1 MSRINTNVAAL
12 RGIYAYQRNQSDL
25 GLRLQRLSTGLRINR
40 GADDPSGLII
50 SERLR
55 SEARGLQQAIDNSI
69 RADNV
74 LSTAEGALN
83 EVSSLL
89 LQIQSLVVTA
99 ANEDG
104 LTTQELEAKQLEIDS
119 ILASI
124 DRIANTTRFGNDLLL
139 NGARGYVVSSLTTAA
154 LASVSVFA
162 AHVVRDS
169 TRSVRVQVTQ
179 SAQVAE
185 LGLIG
190 TNASGASVTSAVTIE
205 LRGTLGA
212 EILSLAA
219 GTTLA
224 QIRDAIND
232 LAALTG
238 VSAVVSSTGAP
249 GVASALR
256 LSSRDLGGDAFVS
269 VTAIGGEFVNPSTR
283 GVTLTDFGRDAEVYI
298 DGQRAQVH
306 GLRAD
311 VRTADLDTRVYLT
324 DQFAQTLSS
333 ATFGIA
339 GGGAIFQ
346 ITPDMVP
353 NGQGR
358 LGLASVRTS
367 QLGNAVVG
375 LLHSLGSG
383 RDNELSR
390 ERYAEAQAIVNEAVD
405 QVASYRGRL
414 GAFQRT
420 VLGPAINAQ
429 GIAVENVTA
438 AESIIRD
445 ADFAAE
451 VSALTRAQ
459 ILVQSTGQ
467 TLQIANSVPTQV
479 LALLG

>member
-1 MSRINTNVAAL
+1 MSRINTNVSAL
-12 RGIYAYQRNQSDL
+12 RAIYRYQRNQEDL
-25 GLRLQRLSTGLRINR
+25 NLRLQRLSTGLRINR

-55 SEARGLQQAIDNSI
+55 SESRGLQQAIDNSI

-83 EVSSLL
+83 EVSALL

-104 LTTQELEAKQLEIDS
+104 LTTQELAAKQLEIDS
-119 ILASI
+119 ILTSI
-124 DRIANTTRFGNDLLL
+124 DRIANTTRFGEDLLL
-139 NGARGYVVSSLTTAA
+139 NGARGYVISSPTTTA

-162 AHVVRDS
+162 ALLS
-169 TRSVRVQVTQ
+169 QGSARSVRVQVTQ

-185 LGLIG
+185 LGLTG
-190 TNASGASVTSAVTIE
+190 TNASGTSVTSAVTVE

-212 EILSLAA
+212 EILNFAS

-224 QIRDAIND
+224 EIRDSIND
-232 LAALTG
+232 LVAMTG
-238 VSAVVSSTGAP
+238 VSAVVSSPGVP

-256 LSSRDLGGDAFVS
+256 LASRNLGGDAFVS
-269 VTAIGGEFVNPSTR
+269 VTAIGGGFVNPSTQ

-298 DGQRAQVH
+298 DGQRAQVS

-311 VRTADLDTRVYLT
+311 VRSGDLDARVYLSS
-324 DQFAQTLSS
+324 QFAQTLSS
-333 ATFGIA
+333 ASFGIS

-358 LGLASVRTS
+358 LGLGSVRTS
-367 QLGNAVVG
+367 QLGNAAVG

-383 RDNELSR
+383 QENEFSR
-390 ERYAEAQAIVNEAVD
+390 ERFAEAQAIVNEAVD

-420 VLGPAINAQ
+420 VLAPAISAQ

-445 ADFAAE
+445 ADFAVE

-467 TLQIANSVPTQV
+467 TLQIANSAPTQV